1 MLYALNLYSDE
12 HKLFL
17 SKTGKNSLRFVNKK
31 VYPDS

>member
-17 SKTGKNSLRFVNKK
+17 SKTGKKLFQAVNKK
-31 VYPDS
+31 MYPDS